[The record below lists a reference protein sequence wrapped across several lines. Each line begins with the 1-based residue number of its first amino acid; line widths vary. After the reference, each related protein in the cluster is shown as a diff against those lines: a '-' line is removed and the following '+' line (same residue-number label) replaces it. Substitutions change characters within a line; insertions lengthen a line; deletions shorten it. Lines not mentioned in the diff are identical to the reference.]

1 MQRKK
6 LLVTVVSLAGLLAA
20 LLFLLRA
27 GPSEV
32 PTIEQVLPPADV
44 AEIER
49 VRRLFGSE
57 PDIVLVALRRAQGPL
72 AWERLQR
79 VEDELRRVEGVTRTW
94 SSLSRPL
101 PVLAPDGALTVKAAR
116 AARAASTFLEPDPST
131 RVIVLALEP
140 GAVRLTRA
148 RALTAA
154 IERTL
159 AQVAEPGE
167 TVHVVGTPQ
176 LRVAS
181 WAVAEDDLGRM
192 LPLLVL
198 VVVVVPMVFF
208 ASAGAVLFPLVMAA
222 LTTAACLIAYRVFS
236 GPLHA
241 LVMLLIPIVWSVA
254 TLDAMH
260 LYYRVRRK
268 AAHAGTDPV
277 AAARAELYLPCLLTT
292 LTTAGGLA
300 ALAVQGESRLMRSFG
315 LWAAVGTGLAYL
327 LTFTV
332 GSAALSL
339 SRRRRPLPRW
349 PTRLVLSV
357 VLYSQRRAGLVR
369 VAWAGL
375 LLAGIFFAARL
386 EMEVRFPRI
395 FAPDHPVAREL
406 RIMETLLGTD
416 MGPLEIYVEPTDAHG
431 RRHVPLASA
440 AMIVTHYV
448 ATFPETRVVLPKDL
462 LDTETFQ
469 VGAPR
474 PTITEAQLAELGKDP
489 RIAPWVRFDR
499 GAARLQVHFA
509 PMTVARRTEIVRWLR
524 HFDATMLSHHRL
536 SLGGPAYHYLRA
548 EQRGLRGAW
557 IGGALALLV
566 VGGALAWSFRGPRL
580 LAIAW
585 LGNLA
590 PLVLVAGAMGVAGM
604 PWSLAVLPLPA
615 VLLGL
620 AVDDTVH
627 LLWPL
632 RGRRPSGRRLI
643 ARGAL
648 RAGPALLATTVV
660 LAGCVGTMTL
670 SGLQVNRELGLLLP
684 AGLLLALA
692 CDLSLV
698 PALLTSSRR
707 RSARPPP

>member
-1 MQRKK
+1 
-6 LLVTVVSLAGLLAA
+6 
-20 LLFLLRA
+20 
-27 GPSEV
+27 
-32 PTIEQVLPPADV
+32 
-44 AEIER
+44 
-49 VRRLFGSE
+49 
-57 PDIVLVALRRAQGPL
+57 
-72 AWERLQR
+72 
-79 VEDELRRVEGVTRTW
+79 
-94 SSLSRPL
+94 
-101 PVLAPDGALTVKAAR
+101 
-116 AARAASTFLEPDPST
+116 
-131 RVIVLALEP
+131 
-140 GAVRLTRA
+140 
-148 RALTAA
+148 
-154 IERTL
+154 
-159 AQVAEPGE
+159 
-167 TVHVVGTPQ
+167 
-176 LRVAS
+176 VAS

-440 AMIVTHYV
+440 AMS
-448 ATFPETRVVLPKDL
+448 
-462 LDTETFQ
+462 
-469 VGAPR
+469 R